1 LNRRRPLNLDFEL
14 GPALPDRG
22 SQIFDRMMPVDA
34 FYCRDAP
41 SSLATV
47 QMPTPAYVVGEQGAQ
62 SPRQSPH
69 QERNNERRDDDPA
82 RQALTPFSIIASLL
96 KPLDNFSAP
105 LAQQLIQFAFRRRRP
120 ARSHGIGQYVFA
132 E

>member
-1 LNRRRPLNLDFEL
+1 VSLKE
-14 GPALPDRG
+14 GPIRKKPAPADAGR
-22 SQIFDRMMPVDA
+22 SQRAEIAM
-34 FYCRDAP
+34 
-41 SSLATV
+41 
-47 QMPTPAYVVGEQGAQ
+47 QMSTPACVVGEQGAQ

-69 QERNNERRDDDPA
+69 QERNNERRDDNPA
-82 RQALTPFSIIASLL
+82 RQALAPFSILASLM

-105 LAQQLIQFAFRRRRP
+105 LAQQLFQFAFRRRRR